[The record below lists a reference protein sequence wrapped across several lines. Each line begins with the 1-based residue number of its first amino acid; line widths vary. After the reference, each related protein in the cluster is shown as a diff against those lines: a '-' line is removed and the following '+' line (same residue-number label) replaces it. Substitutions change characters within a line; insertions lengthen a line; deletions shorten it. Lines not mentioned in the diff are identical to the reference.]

1 MHILGIETSCDE
13 TAVSVL
19 AITDNKVTVLSNI
32 ISSQLAI
39 HKKYG
44 GVVPELA
51 ARKHTENIIAVI
63 DEAIKT
69 AFLNPK
75 IKIQNSNQNSKSKI
89 KNSFIDV
96 VAVTSGPGLVTSLMV
111 GVETAK
117 TLAWSLQVPL
127 IPVNHLD
134 GHISANF
141 IPHDGEE
148 IKKIKFPALCLL
160 VSGGHTELVLIQ
172 KIGDYKII
180 GETQDDAVG
189 EAFDKI
195 AKMIG
200 VEYPGGPNVASL
212 AQQGKKG
219 VFKLPRPMMASD
231 NFDFSLSGLKS
242 AVHRIIS
249 VQKKLSLIDKKN
261 ICAEFQQAVIDVLI
275 KKTILAGEKNKVKT
289 IMIAGGVSANIE
301 LRTQLAKKIKQEL
314 PEVDFVIPDLKYC
327 TDNGTMIAMAGFLK
341 YNKKMKPYNLEAIE
355 INPNLSL

>member
-1 MHILGIETSCDE
+1 MYILGIETSCDE

-19 AITDNKVTVLSNI
+19 EIVNNKVTVLSNI

-51 ARKHTENIIAVI
+51 ARKHTENIIPII

-69 AFLNPK
+69 ASQNLN
-75 IKIQNSNQNSKSKI
+75 KIQNPKFKIQNY
-89 KNSFIDV
+89 IDA

-117 TLAWSLQVPL
+117 TLAWSWQVPL

-141 IPHDGEE
+141 IPHDREE

-160 VSGGHTELVLIQ
+160 VSGGHTELVLMQ

-200 VEYPGGPNVASL
+200 VEYPGGPNVARL

-219 VFKLPRPMMASD
+219 VFKLPRPMIATD
-231 NFDFSLSGLKS
+231 DFDFSLSGLKS
-242 AVHRIIS
+242 AVHRIIF

-275 KKTILAGEKNKVKT
+275 KKTILAGEKNRVKT

-301 LRTQLAKKIKQEL
+301 LRTQLAEKIKQDL
-314 PEVDFVIPDLKYC
+314 PKVDFLIPDLKYC
-327 TDNGTMIAMAGFLK
+327 TDNGTMIAMAGYLK
-341 YNKKMKPYNLEAIE
+341 YQKKMKPYNLEAIE
-355 INPNLSL
+355 INPNLSVTAHKP